1 MNRLM
6 NMLVKAMRNELIA
19 IEKER
24 PDCLE
29 IEQAIRNL
37 RNEVNCRIEHGANSG
52 GHLDYV
58 QNELD
63 EILKELK

>member
-1 MNRLM
+1 MKTETIDTDGL
-6 NMLVKAMRNELIA
+6 EL
-19 IEKER
+19 K
-24 PDCLE
+24 
-29 IEQAIRNL
+29 QAIRNL

-63 EILKELK
+63 EILKEIK